1 MEFMT
6 YFWLG
11 VVVVALVV
19 EALTVG
25 LVSVWFVPGALV
37 SMLLSLFKLPLFVQ
51 IPTFFVVSGCGIVL
65 AKTVFRGL
73 FHPKGA
79 SKTNVDALV
88 GSRAVVTERVDNLSG
103 CGQVR
108 VNSQIWSARSID
120 PDIVFEVGDVVS
132 VMAIEGVKLICK

>member
-1 MEFMT
+1 MEFMIF
-6 YFWLG
+6 FWLG

-25 LVSVWFVPGALV
+25 LVSIWLVPGALV
-37 SMLLSLFKLPLFVQ
+37 AMLLAIFKLPLPVQ
-51 IPTFFVVSGCGIVL
+51 IPAFFLLSACGIVL
-65 AKTVFRGL
+65 AKTLFRRYL
-73 FHPKGA
+73 QPKA
-79 SKTNVDALV
+79 SVKTNVDAIV

-108 VNSQIWSARSID
+108 VDSQIWSARSID

>member
-11 VVVVALVV
+11 VVVVSIAV

-25 LVSVWFVPGALV
+25 LVSIWLVPGALAAMV
-37 SMLLSLFKLPLFVQ
+37 LSLFDIPLFVQ
-51 IPTFFVVSGCGIVL
+51 IPVFFVLSGCGIVL
-65 AKTVFRGL
+65 AKTVFKGIFR
-73 FHPKGA
+73 PKSGI
-79 SKTNVDALV
+79 KTNVDAIV

>member
-6 YFWLG
+6 FFWLG
-11 VVVVALVV
+11 VIVVSLVV
-19 EALTVG
+19 EALSVG
-25 LVSVWFVPGALV
+25 LVSIWLVPGALAAMV
-37 SMLLSLFKLPLFVQ
+37 LSLFKLPLFIQ
-51 IPTFFVVSGCGIVL
+51 IPVFFILSALGIVL
-65 AKTVFRGL
+65 SRTVFRKL
-73 FHPKGA
+73 FHPKNA
-79 SKTNVDALV
+79 VRTNVDAIV
-88 GSRAVVTERVDNLSG
+88 GERAVVTERVDNLSG